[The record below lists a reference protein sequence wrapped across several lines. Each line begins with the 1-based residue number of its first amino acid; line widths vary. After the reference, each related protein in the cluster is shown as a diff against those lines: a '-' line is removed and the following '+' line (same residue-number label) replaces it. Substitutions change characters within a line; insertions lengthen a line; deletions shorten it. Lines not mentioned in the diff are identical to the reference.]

1 MDSCFATLKANVHPV
16 KVCRGVGNTG
26 TGFWGES
33 IGVSLKGRDLSA
45 QFLKSSES
53 ERRRV
58 NKVKPGVPFSV
69 LTPDINKEVVVS
81 EFRATSVKSDLS

>member
-16 KVCRGVGNTG
+16 KVCRGVRNMG

-33 IGVSLKGRDLSA
+33 IGVSQKGRDLSA

-53 ERRRV
+53 ESRRV
-58 NKVKPGVPFSV
+58 TKVKPGVPFSV
-69 LTPDINKEVVVS
+69 LTSDINKEVVVS